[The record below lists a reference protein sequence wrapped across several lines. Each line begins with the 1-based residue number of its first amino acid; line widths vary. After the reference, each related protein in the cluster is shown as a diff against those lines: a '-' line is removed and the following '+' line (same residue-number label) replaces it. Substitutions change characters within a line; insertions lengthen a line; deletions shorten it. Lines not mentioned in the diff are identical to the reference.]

1 MSIAKKLSAIA
12 EGLPR
17 VFSAGAKSEQ
27 ERFWSEFFKNGAFG
41 AMFAG
46 GGWNIETFKPIY
58 PAEKIK
64 ITTRNGGERL
74 FYNFNRPSSFATP
87 LVDLAECCEHIDFS
101 DMPYADR
108 VFNNARAKNI
118 TVDFGKCTSLEYAF
132 ASGNGG
138 QLENVTVKVT
148 ENCIGYINPFFYQS
162 EMKELHFTEDSV
174 IAANISFQQSA
185 ALSVDSVNSII
196 NALQDR
202 SGQTGLTLYL
212 HATVKAK
219 MTDEQY
225 ARITAKNWTVA

>member
-1 MSIAKKLSAIA
+1 MSIAKKLSAIV

-17 VFSAGAKSEQ
+17 VFSAGAKSEH
-27 ERFWSEFFKNGAFG
+27 ERFWSEFFKDGVYG

-46 GGWNIETFKPIY
+46 GGWNTETFKPVY

-64 ITTRNGGERL
+64 VTSRYTGDRL
-74 FYNFNRPSSFATP
+74 FYNFNRSLSFETP

-118 TVDFGKCTSLEYAF
+118 TVDFGKCTGLDHAF
-132 ASGNGG
+132 AGGNGG
-138 QLENVTVKVT
+138 ELENVTVRVT
-148 ENCIGYINPFFYQS
+148 ENCTSYISPFIYQS
-162 EMKELHFTEDSV
+162 AMKELRFTEDSV
-174 IAANISFQQSA
+174 IAANIPFQQSA
-185 ALSVDSVNSII
+185 SLSVDSVNSII

-212 HATVKAK
+212 HATVILCCH
-219 MTDEQY
+219 TDISE
-225 ARITAKNWTVA
+225 ILK

>member
-12 EGLPR
+12 EGLPK
-17 VFSAGAKSEQ
+17 VFSAGAQSRREH
-27 ERFWSEFFKNGAFG
+27 FWAEFFKDGAFG

-46 GGWNIETFKPIY
+46 GGWNTETFKPIY

-64 ITTRNGGERL
+64 VTSRNGGDRL
-74 FYNFNRPSSFATP
+74 FYNFNRSLSFTTP

-101 DMPYADR
+101 EMPYADR

-118 TVDFGKCTSLEYAF
+118 TVDFGKCTSLDYAF
-132 ASGNGG
+132 AGGNGG

-148 ENCIGYINPFFYQS
+148 ENCIGYTNPFFYQS
-162 EMKELHFTEDSV
+162 GMKELHFTEDSV
-174 IAANISFQQSA
+174 IAANISFQQASSLSA
-185 ALSVDSVNSII
+185 DSVNSII

-202 SGQTGLTLYL
+202 TGQTGLKVYFHSTL
-212 HATVKAK
+212 KAG